1 MRGVLCHA
9 AGPTRISLSL
19 NPGYGL
25 CLGKRLMISAS
36 PRRLTVF
43 KSVVDLGGFNLAA
56 ARLGIAQPSVG
67 AHIKALEEQ
76 IGQPLFHRH
85 RGSKP
90 RLTKAGE
97 AVYAFA
103 IDVLQKSAETT
114 QALASMRKAA
124 AQEIVIGAQ
133 RDIATQFLPERLAT
147 FARKH
152 PGVRM
157 VTRIGTIEEMIELVR
172 SRAVHLGL
180 LLASGPIG
188 GIRSEVLAHEPLT
201 LVVSPQHPLA
211 GRAAVSPSN
220 IGRHP
225 FVTGLRGSRYF
236 ELVQAA
242 LKSIGIERFEV
253 AMELQESAAVK
264 EVVRHGAGIA
274 CLPRCTVTA
283 ELAAGTLVALNLA
296 VSPQELE
303 LRCGYRAP
311 LVGAARRFV
320 LAMKGRK

>member
-1 MRGVLCHA
+1 
-9 AGPTRISLSL
+9 
-19 NPGYGL
+19 
-25 CLGKRLMISAS
+25 MISAS

-67 AHIKALEEQ
+67 AHIKALEQQ
-76 IGQPLFHRH
+76 IGQPLFYRH

-103 IDVLQKSAETT
+103 LDVLQRSHETT
-114 QALASMRKAA
+114 QALATMRKAEA
-124 AQEIVIGAQ
+124 REIAIAVH
-133 RDIATQFLPERLAT
+133 RDIATQFLPGRLAT
-147 FARKH
+147 FARRH
-152 PGVRM
+152 PGVRV
-157 VTRIGTIEEMIELVR
+157 VTRIGTIEEVVELVR
-172 SRAVHLGL
+172 SHAVHLGL
-180 LLASGPIG
+180 FLAAGPVG

-211 GRAAVSPSN
+211 ARATVSPADV
-220 IGRHP
+220 GCYP

-236 ELVQAA
+236 DLVSAA
-242 LKSIGIERFEV
+242 LKSIGIERLDV
-253 AMELQESAAVK
+253 AMEMQESAAVK
-264 EVVRHGAGIA
+264 EMVRYGAGIA

-283 ELAAGTLVALNLA
+283 ELAAGALVALNLTVA
-296 VSPQELE
+296 PPDFE

-311 LVGAARRFV
+311 LAGAVRQLVRAIGND
-320 LAMKGRK
+320 K